1 VRKRNLF
8 LIVAAIAAA
17 AMAPSSAQATKS
29 KVVIGYHS
37 GGPGGSWVGEV
48 KASKLS
54 CQNGRKVTIYRK
66 ENGKDTKVGTEKTFS
81 GKGDSEGVFV
91 VPDSSPTEGKYYAK
105 VKEKG
110 NCDADKSKDYDYPGD
125 QPG

>member
-1 VRKRNLF
+1 
-8 LIVAAIAAA
+8 
-17 AMAPSSAQATKS
+17 M
-29 KVVIGYHS
+29 
-37 GGPGGSWVGEV
+37 

-81 GKGDSEGVFV
+81 GKGDSEGVFI
-91 VPDSSPTEGKYYAK
+91 VPDSSPSEGTYYAK

-110 NCDADKSKDYDYPGD
+110 NCDADKSKDFDYPED
-125 QPG
+125 QPA